1 MEKRFKLFHEII
13 ISLGE
18 TGVLA
23 DIVLIGSWC
32 LYLYRDI
39 FRDADTMPAVRTV
52 DLDFLVPNPPKIKHK
67 VDISKM
73 LETLNFVEEFSHLSG
88 NSKFIHPDLEVEF
101 IIPEKGRGKD
111 GPHIIKEINVRAQGL
126 RYVDLLQDHTIIIPY
141 NNFPVRV
148 PEPSAFILH
157 KLQLSGR
164 RGKKVKK
171 VKDLETAKGLG
182 EYLATREDQVEK
194 MKEIYRNLPSKWKR
208 EILEVAKEQSEII
221 YRILYEK

>member
-1 MEKRFKLFHEII
+1 
-13 ISLGE
+13 
-18 TGVLA
+18 
-23 DIVLIGSWC
+23 
-32 LYLYRDI
+32 
-39 FRDADTMPAVRTV
+39 MPAVRTV

-73 LETLNFVEEFSHLSG
+73 LEELDFVEEFSHLSG

-126 RYVDLLQDHTIIIPY
+126 RFVDILSNHTIIIY
-141 NNFPVRV
+141 YDNYPVKV

-157 KLQLSGR
+157 KLQVSVR
-164 RGKKVKK
+164 RGIKEKK

-182 EYLATREDQVEK
+182 EYLATHEDQVEK
-194 MKEIYRNLPSKWKR
+194 MKEIYRNLPGKWKR
-208 EILEVAKEQSEII
+208 DILEVAKAHSGII
-221 YRILYEK
+221 YKILNEQ

>member
-13 ISLGE
+13 IKLGE
-18 TGVLA
+18 TGVLM
-23 DIVLIGSWC
+23 DIILIGSWC

-39 FRDADTMPAVRTV
+39 FKDADTMPAVRTV

-73 LETLNFVEEFSHLSG
+73 LEELDFVEEFSHLSG

-111 GPHIIKEINVRAQGL
+111 GPHIINEINVRAQGL

-141 NNFPVRV
+141 NNYPVRV
-148 PEPSAFILH
+148 PEPSAFVLH
-157 KLQLSGR
+157 KLQVSAR
-164 RGKKVKK
+164 RSKKEKK
-171 VKDLETAKGLG
+171 VKDLETATGLG
-182 EYLATREDQVEK
+182 DYLATHEDQVDK
-194 MKEIYRNLPSKWKR
+194 VKEIFRNLPGKWKR
-208 EILEVAKEQSEII
+208 EILEVAKEYSENI
-221 YRILYEK
+221 YKILHGE

>member
-1 MEKRFKLFHEII
+1 VEKRFKLFHEII
-13 ISLGE
+13 IKLGE
-18 TGVLA
+18 TGVLT

-39 FRDADTMPAVRTV
+39 FKNADTMPAVRTV

-67 VDISKM
+67 VDISKI
-73 LETLNFVEEFSHLSG
+73 LEELDFVEEFSHLSG

-126 RYVDLLQDHTIIIPY
+126 RYVDLLQDHTIIILY
-141 NNFPVRV
+141 NNYPVRV
-148 PEPSAFILH
+148 PEPSAFVLH

-164 RGKKVKK
+164 RGKKEKK
-171 VKDLETAKGLG
+171 IKDLETAKGLG
-182 EYLATREDQVEK
+182 EYLANREEQVEK
-194 MKEIYRNLPSKWKR
+194 MKEIYRNLPGKWKR

-221 YRILYEK
+221 YKILHEK